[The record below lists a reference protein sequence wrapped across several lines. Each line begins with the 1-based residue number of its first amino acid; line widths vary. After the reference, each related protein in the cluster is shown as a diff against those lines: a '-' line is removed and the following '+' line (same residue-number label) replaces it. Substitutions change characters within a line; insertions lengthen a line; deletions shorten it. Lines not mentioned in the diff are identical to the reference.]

1 MQRFTESLDFNF
13 YQKQRFTQNLW
24 NAKQRF
30 RMNLDLPHFKAEVHT
45 EP

>member
-13 YQKQRFTQNLW
+13 YQKQRFTENLW

-30 RMNLDLPHFKAEVHT
+30 RMSLDFHVFKAEVHT

>member
-1 MQRFTESLDFNF
+1 MQRFTQNLDFNF
-13 YQKQRFTQNLW
+13 YKKQRFTENLW

-30 RMNLDLPHFKAEVHT
+30 TQNLDLPNFKAEVHT

>member
-13 YQKQRFTQNLW
+13 YQNQRFTQSLW

-30 RMNLDLPHFKAEVHT
+30 RMSLDFHVFKAEVHT

>member
-1 MQRFTESLDFNF
+1 MQRFTENLDFNF
-13 YQKQRFTQNLW
+13 IKKQRLTQNLW

-30 RMNLDLPHFKAEVHT
+30 RMNLDFHVFKAEVHT